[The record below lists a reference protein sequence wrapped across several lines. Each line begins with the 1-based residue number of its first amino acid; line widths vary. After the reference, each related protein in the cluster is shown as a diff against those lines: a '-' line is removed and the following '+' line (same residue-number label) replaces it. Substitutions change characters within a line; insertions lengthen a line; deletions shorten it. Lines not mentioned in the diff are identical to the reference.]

1 MAIIFD
7 GKKLAGEKEKI
18 LAKKV
23 AEFKKATGIT
33 PKLVAV
39 MVGENKASKIYLR
52 KKSEAAKRVGMEM
65 EIFKLNKAEELIKLI
80 REKNKDE
87 KTHGIMI
94 QMPIEIQNLP
104 PSGGTPPKAVAK
116 SLPCRQAG
124 KIQNKFKIPA
134 CPAGRQNSKF
144 KILGAIA
151 PRKDVDCLTPENFG
165 LLAMGK
171 PRFLPATVKGILEV
185 INFAFSRGVNRISPP
200 GCQYT
205 CVVGASNIVGKPLA
219 LHLSN
224 LGATVTICRSKTK
237 NLEQY
242 TRRAD
247 LLVSA
252 TGVPKLIK
260 KDMVKKKAVVIDV
273 GSPVGDVDFENVS
286 QIASFITP
294 VPGGVGPVTVVC
306 LLENVFQAAKLEE
319 F

>member
-1 MAIIFD
+1 MVIFD
-7 GKKLAGEKEKI
+7 GKKLAAEKEKI

-23 AEFKKATGIT
+23 AEFKKATGIR

-39 MVGENKASKIYLR
+39 MVGENEANKIYLR

-65 EIFKLNKAEELIKLI
+65 EIFKLNEPEELIKLI
-80 REKNKDE
+80 REKNKDK
-87 KTHGIMI
+87 KTHGVMI
-94 QMPIEIQNLP
+94 QMPLPEKLKIENWEL
-104 PSGGTPPKAVAK
+104 
-116 SLPCRQAG
+116 
-124 KIQNKFKIPA
+124 
-134 CPAGRQNSKF
+134 

-171 PRFLPATVKGILEV
+171 PRFLPATVKAIMEIINVSSFRLQASSIGI
-185 INFAFSRGVNRISPP
+185 
-200 GCQYT
+200 
-205 CVVGASNIVGKPLA
+205 VGASNIVGKPLA

-237 NLEQY
+237 NLEKY
-242 TRRAD
+242 TRQAD
-247 LLVSA
+247 LLISA

-260 KDMVKKKAVVIDV
+260 KDMVKKGAVVIDV

-294 VPGGVGPVTVVC
+294 VPGGVGPLTVVC
-306 LLENVFQAAKLEE
+306 LLENVFQAAKLGES
-319 F
+319 

>member
-1 MAIIFD
+1 MVIFD
-7 GKKLAGEKEKI
+7 GKKLAAEKEKI

-23 AEFKKATGIT
+23 AEFKRATGIR

-39 MVGENKASKIYLR
+39 MVGENKASKIYLQ

-65 EIFKLNKAEELIKLI
+65 EIFKLNEVEELIKLI
-80 REKNKDE
+80 REKNKD
-87 KTHGIMI
+87 KRTHGIMI
-94 QMPIEIQNLP
+94 QLP
-104 PSGGTPPKAVAK
+104 MEM
-116 SLPCRQAG
+116 
-124 KIQNKFKIPA
+124 
-134 CPAGRQNSKF
+134 QNSKCKSQNENLKF
-144 KILGAIA
+144 KILSAIN
-151 PRKDVDCLTPENFG
+151 PLKDVDCLTPENFG

-171 PRFLPATVKGILEV
+171 PRFLPATVKAILE
-185 INFAFSRGVNRISPP
+185 IIEFSNYQIANLRGANA
-200 GCQYT
+200 

-237 NLEQY
+237 NLEKY
-242 TRRAD
+242 TRQAD
-247 LLVSA
+247 LLISA

-260 KDMVKKKAVVIDV
+260 KEMVKKNAVVIDV

-286 QIASFITP
+286 QVASFVTP
-294 VPGGVGPVTVVC
+294 VPGGVGPLTVVC

>member
-7 GKKLAGEKEKI
+7 GKKLAAEKEKI

-23 AEFKKATGIT
+23 AEFQKATGIR

-39 MVGENKASKIYLR
+39 MVGENEANKIYLR

-65 EIFKLNKAEELIKLI
+65 EIFKLNEPEELIKLI
-80 REKNKDE
+80 REKNKDK

-94 QMPIEIQNLP
+94 QLP
-104 PSGGTPPKAVAK
+104 MEM
-116 SLPCRQAG
+116 
-124 KIQNKFKIPA
+124 
-134 CPAGRQNSKF
+134 QNSKCKSQNENLKF
-144 KILGAIA
+144 KILSAIN
-151 PRKDVDCLTPENFG
+151 PLKDVDCLTPENFG

-171 PRFLPATVKGILEV
+171 PRFLPATVKAIMEIINVSGFRLQASSVGI
-185 INFAFSRGVNRISPP
+185 
-200 GCQYT
+200 
-205 CVVGASNIVGKPLA
+205 VGASNIVGKPLA

-237 NLEQY
+237 NLEKY
-242 TRRAD
+242 TRQAD

-260 KDMVKKKAVVIDV
+260 KDMVKKGAVVIDV

-294 VPGGVGPVTVVC
+294 VPGGVGPMTVVC
-306 LLENVFQAAKLEE
+306 LLENVFQAAKLKK

>member
-7 GKKLAGEKEKI
+7 GKKLAAEKEKI

-23 AEFKKATGIT
+23 AEFKKATGIR

-39 MVGENKASKIYLR
+39 MVGENEASKIYLR
-52 KKSEAAKRVGMEM
+52 KKSEAAKRVGIEM
-65 EIFKLNKAEELIKLI
+65 EIFNLNEVEELINLI
-80 REKNKDE
+80 REKNKDK

-94 QMPIEIQNLP
+94 QMPIEIQNP
-104 PSGGTPPKAVAK
+104 K

-134 CPAGRQNSKF
+134 CPAGRQNPKF

-171 PRFLPATVKGILEV
+171 PRFLPATVKAILE
-185 INFAFSRGVNRISPP
+185 IIEFSNYQIANLKGANV
-200 GCQYT
+200 

-237 NLEQY
+237 NLEKY
-242 TRRAD
+242 THQAD
-247 LLVSA
+247 LLISA

-260 KDMVKKKAVVIDV
+260 KDMVKKNAVVIDV

-286 QIASFITP
+286 QVASFITP
-294 VPGGVGPVTVVC
+294 VPGGVGPMTVVC
-306 LLENVFQAAKLEE
+306 LLENVFQAARLKE

>member
-7 GKKLAGEKEKI
+7 GKKLAAEKEKI

-23 AEFKKATGIT
+23 AEFKKATGIR

-39 MVGENKASKIYLR
+39 MVGEDEASKIYLR

-65 EIFKLNKAEELIKLI
+65 EIFKLNEPEELIKLI
-80 REKNKDE
+80 REKNKDK
-87 KTHGIMI
+87 KTHGVMI

-124 KIQNKFKIPA
+124 KIQNKFKI
-134 CPAGRQNSKF
+134 QNPKF
-144 KILGAIA
+144 KILGAIE

-171 PRFLPATVKGILEV
+171 PRFLPATVKAIMEIINVSGFRLQASSVV
-185 INFAFSRGVNRISPP
+185 I
-200 GCQYT
+200 
-205 CVVGASNIVGKPLA
+205 VGASNIVGKPLA

-237 NLEQY
+237 NLEKY
-242 TRRAD
+242 TRQAD

-252 TGVPKLIK
+252 TGVPKLIR
-260 KDMVKKKAVVIDV
+260 KDMVKKNAVVIDV

-286 QIASFITP
+286 KIASFITP
-294 VPGGVGPVTVVC
+294 VPGGVGPMTVVC
-306 LLENVFQAAKLEE
+306 LLENVLQAAKLKK

>member
-7 GKKLAGEKEKI
+7 GKKLAAEKEKI

-23 AEFKKATGIT
+23 AEFQKATGIR

-39 MVGENKASKIYLR
+39 MVGENEANKIYLR

-65 EIFKLNKAEELIKLI
+65 EIFKLNEPEELIKLI
-80 REKNKDE
+80 REKNKDK

-94 QMPIEIQNLP
+94 QLP
-104 PSGGTPPKAVAK
+104 MKM
-116 SLPCRQAG
+116 
-124 KIQNKFKIPA
+124 
-134 CPAGRQNSKF
+134 QNSKCKSQNENLKF
-144 KILGAIA
+144 KILSAIN
-151 PRKDVDCLTPENFG
+151 PLKDVDCLTPENFG
-165 LLAMGK
+165 LLTMGK
-171 PRFLPATVKGILEV
+171 PRFLPATVKAIMEIINVSGFRLQASSVGI
-185 INFAFSRGVNRISPP
+185 
-200 GCQYT
+200 
-205 CVVGASNIVGKPLA
+205 VGASNIVGKPLA

-237 NLEQY
+237 NLEKY
-242 TRRAD
+242 TRQAD

-260 KDMVKKKAVVIDV
+260 KDMVKKGAVVIDV

-294 VPGGVGPVTVVC
+294 VPGGVGPMTVVC
-306 LLENVFQAAKLEE
+306 LLENVFQAAKLKK

>member
-7 GKKLAGEKEKI
+7 GKKLAAEKEKI

-23 AEFKKATGIT
+23 ADFKKRTGIT

-52 KKSEAAKRVGMEM
+52 KKSQAAKRVGMEM
-65 EIFKLNKAEELIKLI
+65 EIFNLNEVEELIRLI
-80 REKNKDE
+80 GEKNKDK

-94 QMPIEIQNLP
+94 QMPIEIQNFP
-104 PSGGTPPKAVAK
+104 PFGGTPPKAVAK

-144 KILGAIA
+144 KILGAIE

-171 PRFLPATVKGILEV
+171 PRFLPATVKAIMEIINVSGFKLQASSVV
-185 INFAFSRGVNRISPP
+185 I
-200 GCQYT
+200 
-205 CVVGASNIVGKPLA
+205 VGASNIVGKPLA

-237 NLEQY
+237 NLEKY
-242 TRRAD
+242 TRQAD
-247 LLVSA
+247 LLISA

-260 KDMVKKKAVVIDV
+260 KDMVKKGAVVIDV

-294 VPGGVGPVTVVC
+294 VPGGVGPLTVVC
-306 LLENVFQAAKLEE
+306 LLENVFQTARLGE

>member
-1 MAIIFD
+1 MSYKLIQKMAVFFD
-7 GKKLAGEKEKI
+7 GKKLAAKKEKI

-39 MVGENKASKIYLR
+39 MVGENPASELYLR
-52 KKSEAAKRVGMEM
+52 KKSQAAKRVGIEI
-65 EIFKLNKAEELIKLI
+65 EIFKLNKLIELIKLI
-80 REKNKDE
+80 REKNKDK

-94 QMPIEIQNLP
+94 QMPIKMQN
-104 PSGGTPPKAVAK
+104 AK
-116 SLPCRQAG
+116 C
-124 KIQNKFKIPA
+124 KMQND
-134 CPAGRQNSKF
+134 NSKLKIDQT
-144 KILGAIA
+144 KILAMVN
-151 PRKDVDCLTPENFG
+151 PQKDVDCLTPENFG

-171 PRFLPATVKGILEV
+171 PRFLPATVRGIMTIIENWKLKIE
-185 INFAFSRGVNRISPP
+185 NLN
-200 GCQYT
+200 T
-205 CVVGASNIVGKPLA
+205 CIVGASNIVGKPLA

-237 NLEQY
+237 NLEKY

-260 KDMVKKKAVVIDV
+260 KDMIKKGAVVIDV

-294 VPGGVGPVTVVC
+294 VPGGVGPLTVVS
-306 LLENVFQAAKLEE
+306 LLENLFQAASLRYSV
-319 F
+319 

>member
-1 MAIIFD
+1 MVIFD
-7 GKKLAGEKEKI
+7 GKKLAAEKEKI

-23 AEFKKATGIT
+23 AEFKKATGIR

-39 MVGENKASKIYLR
+39 MVGENEASKIYLR

-65 EIFKLNKAEELIKLI
+65 EIFKLNEAEELIKLI
-80 REKNKDE
+80 REKNKDK

-116 SLPCRQAG
+116 SLPYRQAG

-134 CPAGRQNSKF
+134 CPAGRQNPKF
-144 KILGAIA
+144 KILGAIE
-151 PRKDVDCLTPENFG
+151 PRKDVDCLTPENFV

-171 PRFLPATVKGILEV
+171 PRFLPATVKAILE
-185 INFAFSRGVNRISPP
+185 IIEFSNYQIANLRGANA
-200 GCQYT
+200 

-237 NLEQY
+237 NLEKY
-242 TRRAD
+242 TRQAD
-247 LLVSA
+247 LLISA

-260 KDMVKKKAVVIDV
+260 KEMVKKNAVVIDV

-286 QIASFITP
+286 QVASFVTP
-294 VPGGVGPVTVVC
+294 VPGGVGPLTVVC